1 MDNEGI
7 NELIEKMCAEGENKA
22 FEYSDQLTRIGGDYV
37 IEQMT
42 ELLSSPNFE
51 ISYLAA
57 KTLSGVKGNSAALK
71 PLFEIIH
78 AKGNEQKNGGFVE
91 ALSGF
96 DLSDEFVNIFKLFLS
111 TNFKVESMASV
122 MLDYTEFNITPRTIR
137 KAEKHWNHYEH
148 NTPHDELYDLK
159 KSEVDEL
166 LGDLK
171 SLFPDNQQ

>member
-1 MDNEGI
+1 MDNGGI
-7 NELIEKMCAEGENKA
+7 DELIEKMCAEGENKA

-37 IEQMT
+37 IQKMT
-42 ELLSSPNFE
+42 ELLSSPNLE

-57 KTLSGVKGNSAALK
+57 KTLSGVKGNSVALAS
-71 PLFEIIH
+71 LFEIIH
-78 AKGNEQKNGGFVE
+78 AKGNEHTNGGFVE

-111 TNFKVESMASV
+111 PNFKVESMASV

-137 KAEKHWNHYEH
+137 KAEKHWNHFEH

-171 SLFPDNQQ
+171 SLFPENQQ